1 MNIIIPK
8 KLKIKKTVMIKI
20 IAQKMKVQRKKI
32 MKVRMKVQRKKIM
45 KVRRKVRRKKIMKV
59 RRKVQRK
66 EIMKVQRE
74 DNENSEEDSGGDNEN
89 LDREYD
95 KYMSC
100 SNKKKENLR
109 YKTKFVEENG
119 GKKIAIIKVGDKE
132 ESEYVGIMSEKGR
145 EIIEKY
151 GSREDRYILEISK
164 NNSNMRKILKEGA
177 TYEELLKMCYECYIK
192 DIDIL
197 YIYIG
202 RWV

>member
-1 MNIIIPK
+1 MEYINGITK
-8 KLKIKKTVMIKI
+8 NEYNNT
-20 IAQKMKVQRKKI
+20 
-32 MKVRMKVQRKKIM
+32 
-45 KVRRKVRRKKIMKV
+45 
-59 RRKVQRK
+59 K
-66 EIMKVQRE
+66 ETKDQEDSYDKDNCSEDESSEEE
-74 DNENSEEDSGGDNEN
+74 DNESSEEDSGGDNEN

>member
-1 MNIIIPK
+1 MEYINGITK
-8 KLKIKKTVMIKI
+8 NEYNNT
-20 IAQKMKVQRKKI
+20 
-32 MKVRMKVQRKKIM
+32 
-45 KVRRKVRRKKIMKV
+45 
-59 RRKVQRK
+59 K
-66 EIMKVQRE
+66 ETKDQEDSYDKDNCSEDESSEEEDNESSDESSEEEDNESSEESSEEGDNESSEEE

>member
-1 MNIIIPK
+1 MEYINGITK
-8 KLKIKKTVMIKI
+8 NEYNNT
-20 IAQKMKVQRKKI
+20 
-32 MKVRMKVQRKKIM
+32 
-45 KVRRKVRRKKIMKV
+45 
-59 RRKVQRK
+59 K
-66 EIMKVQRE
+66 ETKDQEDSYDKDNCSEDESSEEEDNESSDESSEEEDNESSEESSEEEDNESSEESSEEGDNESSEEE
-74 DNENSEEDSGGDNEN
+74 DNENS
-89 LDREYD
+89 
-95 KYMSC
+95 
-100 SNKKKENLR
+100 R

>member
-1 MNIIIPK
+1 MEYINGITK
-8 KLKIKKTVMIKI
+8 NEYNNT
-20 IAQKMKVQRKKI
+20 
-32 MKVRMKVQRKKIM
+32 
-45 KVRRKVRRKKIMKV
+45 
-59 RRKVQRK
+59 K
-66 EIMKVQRE
+66 ETKDQEDSYDKDNCSEDESSEEE
-74 DNENSEEDSGGDNEN
+74 DNESSDESSEEEDNESSEESSEEEDNESSEESSEEGDNESSEEEDNEN

-164 NNSNMRKILKEGA
+164 NNSDMRKILKEGA